1 MREVSLPQSDQNMG
15 LIVREAIERGESVT
29 IVEKGK
35 PVLDLVPRTS
45 SWAQFRQMTAEQRM
59 AAGIEI
65 EKVRSNVR
73 GKLTIQE
80 ITSSKHEGHRY

>member
-1 MREVSLPQSDQNMG
+1 
-15 LIVREAIERGESVT
+15 
-29 IVEKGK
+29 
-35 PVLDLVPRTS
+35 
-45 SWAQFRQMTAEQRM
+45 MTAEQRM